1 MSREFWI
8 RDQHLNFGPDIK
20 GSKFIAFE
28 SNDVEG
34 KDIIHVREVDPKREE
49 VILLMVEALEM
60 GAFHHKACQA
70 NYYDKDGITARPCTC
85 SNQKVKHALQEWEK
99 LK

>member
-34 KDIIHVREVDPKREE
+34 KDIIHVREVDPEYDKAVEG
-49 VILLMVEALEM
+49 LVEAFDSLLEIYPESVFT
-60 GAFHHKACQA
+60 GVSGDNGVLKVVKARNSIEAFK
-70 NYYDKDGITARPCTC
+70 
-85 SNQKVKHALQEWEK
+85 KVSGK
-99 LK
+99 